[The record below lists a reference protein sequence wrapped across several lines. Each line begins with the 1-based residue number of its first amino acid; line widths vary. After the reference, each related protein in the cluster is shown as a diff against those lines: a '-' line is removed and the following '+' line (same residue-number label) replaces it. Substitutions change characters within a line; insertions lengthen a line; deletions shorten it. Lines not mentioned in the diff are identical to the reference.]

1 MKPRRRSRPL
11 PPKIEK
17 RSTLTSRTAHS
28 TIPNESLE
36 SFAKPPLKAKTPP
49 LPPKGARP
57 TGRRVARIVEDQEAS
72 LLDLLDNLLDKGVVL
87 NADLILALANVD
99 LVYIRLAA
107 LICAADRVLPHAR
120 GRSVRQ
126 GG

>member
-1 MKPRRRSRPL
+1 MKRRPPSRPL
-11 PPKIEK
+11 PPKIGK
-17 RSTLTSRTAHS
+17 RSTLTARTAHS
-28 TIPNESLE
+28 TIPTESLE

-49 LPPKGARP
+49 RPPKDARP

-72 LLDLLDNLLDKGVVL
+72 LLDLLDNLLEKGVVL